1 MKLLSFLVASSI
13 SVSALA
19 DNYSK
24 TYPFNIPSQR
34 ADASLIQFAQQ
45 ADLTLLFPQEAT
57 LDKQANPLIGEYSIE
72 QGLQILL
79 NHTGLKGELS
89 ASGQLAIYLETKV
102 ESSDMVTQHNKNK
115 LSSAVLAILTGMA
128 FGQSA
133 NAAEDEQTTQATDDV
148 AEVIQVKGFRGAL
161 FKSLEEK
168 RNAVNVTESIMSEDM
183 GKFPDLNIAE
193 AIQRVPGV
201 AISREGGEGRQ
212 ITLRGLGPSF
222 TRATLN
228 GMEVPASTDGLDSGN
243 GINNG
248 RSFDFNVFASE
259 LFNRVDIQ
267 KSTTASMEEGGIA
280 GTVDLYSAKPFDYAG
295 FKVAA
300 SAQGGYNSL
309 TSETDP
315 RLAFMISNT
324 FADNTFGALFSV
336 AYSERTVRQEGFG
349 TVRYTTPVEAGQL
362 FPDTDNTVVNGEFAS
377 EACEFDG
384 AQVDPLNCLWLPRLP
399 RADFF
404 GNNQTRLGVTGSLQY
419 RPTENATLTLDL
431 LHSKLENKRTG
442 YNSMEWFLTPGTVT
456 PLEVSIDPNGKQIMA
471 ATFDNVES
479 WIESREQN
487 SDTDFSQYVLS
498 GQFNLTDTIK
508 LDTMIGHASSDA
520 AREEFRYYYVS
531 QPHIYSFDFSNSKNI
546 PEISY
551 GEGYDYYDAANYEV
565 RPATIRSNDV
575 NRKNLTAKADL
586 TIELDDMQ
594 IKTGVAYNDREVEYV
609 VGDGFYGD
617 AVSAVG
623 YTKDFPYSDFGDG
636 LDQALMTFPVADFA
650 ALERDGILSREFTTN
665 LSSSWTVIEETVAA
679 YAEANGFY
687 DVGDMLL
694 RTNFGVRYVETTTTS
709 KSHFNG
715 NPVEEENSY
724 NNFLP
729 SLNLA
734 LEVTDD
740 FITRF
745 SAGRSMT
752 RASLN
757 ALNIAN
763 PNFTY
768 ETRTVSI
775 GNPKLKPYE
784 SNDYDL
790 GFEWY
795 FADEALLSA
804 TYFYKDIVTA
814 SETLPVDKLID
825 PVYYDTIYADPRYD
839 ESYDSD
845 PATVEYTHYT
855 PVNVDGEAVK
865 GIELIYQ
872 QPFSFLNGW
881 MSNFGIVTNYTRVST
896 DDMTGM
902 SENSYN
908 FTVYYE
914 EETYGAR
921 ISANMRDDY
930 LLSKP
935 GGNGHVEEMKYGPT
949 HIDFSSFYN
958 FNENL
963 TFTFEIINLTDE
975 KERIYGTGYG
985 DLDLT
990 REYNHT
996 GTYFFVGARYT
1007 L

>member
-1 MKLLSFLVASSI
+1 LKLLSYLVVASFSA
-13 SVSALA
+13 SALA
-19 DNYSK
+19 DINSNIYQ
-24 TYPFNIPSQR
+24 FDIPSQQ
-34 ADASLIQFAQQ
+34 ADVSLIQFAEQ
-45 ADLTLLFPQEAT
+45 ADLTLLFPQEDA
-57 LDKQANPLIGEYSIE
+57 LDKQANQLIGEYSIE
-72 QGLQILL
+72 DGLHILL
-79 NHTGLKGELS
+79 NHTGLKGELRE
-89 ASGQLAIYLETKV
+89 SGQLAIYLETKM
-102 ESSDMVTQHNKNK
+102 ENSDSMAQHNKSK
-115 LSSAVLAILTGMA
+115 LSSTILAILGGMA
-128 FGQSA
+128 FSQPA
-133 NAAEDEQTTQATDDV
+133 NAAEEVNTQATEQE
-148 AEVIQVKGFRGAL
+148 AEVIKVTGFRGAL
-161 FKSLEEK
+161 FESLEEK
-168 RNAVNVTESIMSEDM
+168 RNAVNVTESILAEDM

-267 KSTTASMEEGGIA
+267 KTTTASMEEGGIA

-295 FKVAA
+295 FKAAA
-300 SAQGGYNSL
+300 SVQGGYNSL

-315 RLAFMISNT
+315 RMALMLSNT
-324 FADNTFGALFSV
+324 FADNTLGALVSV

-362 FPDTDNTVVNGEFAS
+362 FPDTDNTQVTGNFANDN
-377 EACEFDG
+377 CEFDG
-384 AQVDPLNCLWLPRLP
+384 AEVDPLNCLWLPRLP

-404 GNNQTRLGVTGSLQY
+404 GNKQKRLGVTGSFQY
-419 RPTENATLTLDL
+419 RPSSDVTITFDT

-442 YNSMEWFLTPGTVT
+442 YNSMEWFLTPATVT
-456 PLEVSIDPNGKQIMA
+456 PLAVTIDPNGKQIQA

-498 GQFNLTDTIK
+498 GAFQLTDAVK
-508 LDTMIGHASSDA
+508 LDAMIGQASSEA
-520 AREEFRYYYVS
+520 EREEFRFYYVS
-531 QPHIYSFDFSNSKNI
+531 QPHIYTFDFTDSKNI
-546 PEISY
+546 AEVSY
-551 GEGYDYYDAANYEV
+551 GEGYDYYDAANYEA

-575 NRKNLTAKADL
+575 NRDNLTAKADF
-586 TIELDDMQ
+586 TIELEEMQ
-594 IKTGVAYNDREVEYV
+594 VKTGVAYNDREVNYI
-609 VGDGFYGD
+609 VGDGVYSD
-617 AVSAVG
+617 PVSGVG

-636 LDQALMTFPVADFA
+636 LDQDLMPFPVADFK
-650 ALERDGILSREFTTN
+650 ALEAGGVLVRDFTTN
-665 LSSSWTVIEETVAA
+665 LSNSWTVGEETIAA

-709 KSHFNG
+709 QSHFNG
-715 NPVEEENSY
+715 DPVEEETSY

-729 SLNLA
+729 SMNLA

-740 FITRF
+740 LITRF
-745 SAGRSMT
+745 AAGRSMT

-757 ALNIAN
+757 SLNIAN

-768 ETRTVSI
+768 ETRTVSM
-775 GNPKLKPYE
+775 GNPGLQPYE

-804 TYFYKDIVTA
+804 TYFYKDVVT
-814 SETLPVDKLID
+814 SLTTDVVEKLID
-825 PVYYDTIYADPRYD
+825 STYHNAIYADPRYD
-839 ESYDSD
+839 ETYNSD
-845 PATVEYTHYT
+845 PASVEYTHYI
-855 PVNVDGEAVK
+855 PVNTDEGFSIK
-865 GIELIYQ
+865 GYELIYQ
-872 QPFSFLNGW
+872 QPFSFLDGW
-881 MSNFGIVTNYTRVST
+881 LSNFGVVTNYTRVSAE
-896 DDMTGM
+896 DMTGM

-908 FTVYYE
+908 FTLYYE
-914 EETYGAR
+914 EEDYGAR
-921 ISANMRDDY
+921 ISANTRDDY
-930 LLSKP
+930 LLSSP

-949 HIDFSSFYN
+949 HIDLSSFYN
-958 FNENL
+958 VNENL
-963 TFTFEIINLTDE
+963 TVTFEVINLTDE

-985 DLDLT
+985 DLNLT